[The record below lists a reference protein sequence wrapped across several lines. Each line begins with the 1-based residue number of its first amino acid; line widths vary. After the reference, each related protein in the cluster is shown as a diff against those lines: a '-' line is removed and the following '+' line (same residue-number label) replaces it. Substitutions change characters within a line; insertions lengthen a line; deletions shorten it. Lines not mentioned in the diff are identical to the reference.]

1 MKHLD
6 FTIRVPADADLDNK
20 QLNQLHYDVKR
31 TNDVHKQ
38 LKSKLFTT
46 QRRLWLWIEQL
57 YQELTAQF
65 TTQSEDTLVQC
76 SRYFITKLSL

>member
-6 FTIRVPADADLDNK
+6 FTIRVPENADLDNG
-20 QLNQLHYDVKR
+20 QLNQLHYDVKGK
-31 TNDVHKQ
+31 NDVHKQ

-65 TTQSEDTLVQC
+65 TTQSEDMLVQC
-76 SRYFITKLSL
+76 DRYFITKLSL